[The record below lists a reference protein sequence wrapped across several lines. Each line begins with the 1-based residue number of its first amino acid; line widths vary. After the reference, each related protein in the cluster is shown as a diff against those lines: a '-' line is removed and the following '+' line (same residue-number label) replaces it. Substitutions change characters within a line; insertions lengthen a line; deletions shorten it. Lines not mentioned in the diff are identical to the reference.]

1 MSLLNVR
8 TSSMISLV
16 RVSRRL
22 KWHDEPPCACRKLM
36 NARTANA

>member
-22 KWHDEPPCACRKLM
+22 KSHDEPPCTCRKFM